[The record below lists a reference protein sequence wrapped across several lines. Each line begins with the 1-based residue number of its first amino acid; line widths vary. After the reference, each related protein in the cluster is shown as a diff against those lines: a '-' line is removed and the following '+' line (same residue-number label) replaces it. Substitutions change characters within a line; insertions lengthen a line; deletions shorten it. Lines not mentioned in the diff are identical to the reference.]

1 MKVSFIQDQ
10 IKDKALDFILD
21 LPISQKTKTYKVA
34 KEAQYSPLGSKIFG
48 FPWVEEITIAPQ
60 KVTITRADWVD
71 WDMLAQPLVDMI
83 EHHFSIYDE
92 DVTPEE
98 NQEPI
103 LRDDDDIEGV
113 ELTAETKPIYD
124 FLEEQINPQLASH
137 GGEVRLL
144 DYQDGVVYLQM
155 MGGCQGCGMAAQ
167 TMREGIEVAL
177 KNEFSFI
184 VAVKDVTDHS
194 EGSNPYYR

>member
-1 MKVSFIQDQ
+1 MKVTFSKEQL
-10 IKDKALDFILD
+10 KDKSLDFILD
-21 LPISQKTKTYKVA
+21 QAISQKTKTYKVS
-34 KEAQYSPLGSKIFG
+34 KDAQYSPLGSKIFG
-48 FPWVEEITIAPQ
+48 FPWVEELTLEPQ
-60 KVTITRADWVD
+60 KITITRADWVD

-103 LRDDDDIEGV
+103 VREVEDESM
-113 ELTAETKPIYD
+113 ELTAETKPIYE
-124 FLEEQINPQLASH
+124 FLEENINPQLASH
-137 GGEVRLL
+137 GGEVKFL

-155 MGGCQGCGMAAQ
+155 LGGCQGCGLAAQ
-167 TMREGIEVAL
+167 TMRDGIEVAL
-177 KNEFSFI
+177 KNEFSYV